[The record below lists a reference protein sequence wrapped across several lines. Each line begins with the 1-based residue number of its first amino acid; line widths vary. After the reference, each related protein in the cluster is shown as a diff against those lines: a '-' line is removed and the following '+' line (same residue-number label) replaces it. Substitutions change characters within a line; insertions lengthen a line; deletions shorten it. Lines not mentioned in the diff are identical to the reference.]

1 MKRPL
6 KGLFVLCI
14 IMHLMGCAGLLRQQ
28 PVAVP
33 LAEQCR
39 ARASEYEKRGELQK
53 ALLNL
58 KIADSL
64 SPGDEQIARK
74 IADLKATI
82 ESNAAGHFKQGMA
95 YYRKGRLKKA
105 QKEFLIA
112 LRYDPCHKDA
122 LEHLKG
128 RPVRKG
134 FITYKVKKGNSL
146 EDIAVEVYK
155 DPGMDFLV
163 AYIMGLDLEAK
174 PDPGTLIELPVLEPQ
189 FLKQLIDVEKS
200 LSEGRS
206 FFKAKEYE
214 KALASAQRVLDVE
227 PESKEAA
234 DLKNVSCF
242 RLGKRL
248 VLKRKYPESLEMFI
262 RVDPGY
268 EGLGKAISE
277 VKENIARQAEI
288 HYRRGVK
295 LFLNEDLENAI
306 VEWEETLVLNPD
318 HQKAKR
324 DIEEA
329 RKLLKK
335 LEQFR

>member
-39 ARASEYEKRGELQK
+39 TRALEYEKSGELQK

-64 SPGDEQIARK
+64 SPEDEQIARK
-74 IADLKATI
+74 IADLETTI
-82 ESNAAGHFKQGMA
+82 KSNAAGHFKQGKA
-95 YYRKGRLKKA
+95 YYRKGLLKKA
-105 QKEFLIA
+105 QKEFLIT
-112 LRYDPCHKDA
+112 LRYDPCHKYA

-128 RPVRKG
+128 RPVREG
-134 FITYKVKKGNSL
+134 FVTYKVKKGNSL
-146 EDIAVEVYK
+146 EDIAFEVYK
-155 DPGMDFLV
+155 NPGMDFLV
-163 AYIMGLDLEAK
+163 AYILGLDIEAK

-189 FLKQLIDVEKS
+189 FLKQLIDVEKR

-206 FFKAKEYE
+206 FFKIKEYE

-234 DLKNVSCF
+234 ELKNVSCF

-248 VLKRKYPESLEMFI
+248 ALKRKYPESLEMFI
-262 RVDPGY
+262 QVESGY
-268 EGLGKAISE
+268 EGLEKAISDA
-277 VKENIARQAEI
+277 KENIAKQAEM

-306 VEWEETLVLNPD
+306 VEWEETLVLDPD

-324 DIEEA
+324 DIQDA